1 MRSYK
6 EFKVGDIFKIEYFKN
21 SKAPTRNENG
31 KNPYIGASHR
41 NNGLQY
47 FSDEETYV
55 IKGNCIVFICTGQ
68 GSVGYSIYKAE
79 NFIGSAN
86 LKLGRIKKLNKFNA
100 QFLVTALNQNKN
112 IYSYGYIRK
121 TQRLKNEKILLPVTP
136 EGEPDFAYMEE
147 FIKDK
152 EELKYKK
159 YLNILEKRLRN
170 LEFKE
175 ILSLE
180 ELSWREFFIE
190 DICEIKGGKNIS
202 KNQMQVG
209 KTPYILAKAGNNA
222 VNDFV
227 SNNNSSLEKNC
238 LSLNAN
244 GSVGYCFYHPYEA
257 QFFNDC
263 RKLILKN
270 KTHHLAHFIA
280 NQITMQKDKY
290 NYGYKMGTQRI
301 KRQKILLPVTPEG
314 KPYFAYMEQYI
325 KNLEFK
331 KYNAYKRYLLKKF
344 DLQA

>member
-1 MRSYK
+1 MQILRH
-6 EFKVGDIFKIEYFKN
+6 E
-21 SKAPTRNENG
+21 
-31 KNPYIGASHR
+31 
-41 NNGLQY
+41 
-47 FSDEETYV
+47 
-55 IKGNCIVFICTGQ
+55 
-68 GSVGYSIYKAE
+68 
-79 NFIGSAN
+79 
-86 LKLGRIKKLNKFNA
+86 KLNKLNAFFIIPLLKAQVKKFNWGGNGA
-100 QFLVTALNQNKN
+100 TLGRL
-112 IYSYGYIRK
+112 IR
-121 TQRLKNEKILLPVTP
+121 TKILLPVTP
-136 EGEPDFAYMEE
+136 EGKPDFAYMEE

-175 ILSLE
+175 IPSLE

-202 KNQMQVG
+202 KNQMQAG
-209 KTPYILAKAGNNA
+209 KTPYISAKAGNNA
-222 VNDFV
+222 INDFV
-227 SNNNSSLEKNC
+227 SNNNPSLEKNC

-244 GSVGYCFYHPYEA
+244 GSVGYCFYHPYKA
-257 QFFNDC
+257 LFSNDC

-270 KTHHLAHFIA
+270 KTHHLAYFIA

-314 KPYFAYMEQYI
+314 EPDFAYMEQYI

-331 KYNAYKRYLLKKF
+331 KYNTYKSYLLKKY